1 MSTDLLTRAR
11 QVEIEIEVVRL
22 LQDLGISHYPMSVQ
36 DLAEGLGI
44 ELVKY
49 SSLSED
55 ERALARAASDDAFH
69 VRTADFYETRIVLD
83 DCVGAYYFRSRFSG
97 AHEIGH
103 IWLEHREDTV
113 DREAE
118 ANYFAGYILVPHP
131 LVLTAS
137 KDGSV
142 SDLFGVS
149 GQCADFARDQAE
161 ARLREGGPRRLHEQ
175 WLLDNVAWEG
185 GGLVGRL

>member
-1 MSTDLLTRAR
+1 M
-11 QVEIEIEVVRL
+11 RL
-22 LQDLGISHYPMSVQ
+22 LQDLEISHYPMSVQ

-175 WLLDNVAWEG
+175 WLLDNVVWEG

>member
-1 MSTDLLTRAR
+1 MLTRAR
-11 QVEIEIEVVRL
+11 QIEIEIEVVTL
-22 LQDLGISHYPMSVQ
+22 LQELGINRYPMSVQ

-49 SSLSED
+49 SSLSVE
-55 ERALARAASDDAFH
+55 ERALAKAASDDAFH

-83 DCVGAYYFRSRFSG
+83 DRGAYYFRSRFSG

-103 IWLEHREDTV
+103 IWLEHREGTA

-118 ANYFAGYILVPHP
+118 ADYFAGYILVPHP
-131 LVLTAS
+131 LVLSAPE
-137 KDGSV
+137 GESV

-149 GQCADFARDQAE
+149 CPCANYAKNQAQS
-161 ARLREGGPRRLHEQ
+161 RRREGASVRPHER
-175 WLLDNVAWEG
+175 WLLGNVVWEG

>member
-1 MSTDLLTRAR
+1 M
-11 QVEIEIEVVRL
+11 RL

-83 DCVGAYYFRSRFSG
+83 DCVGAYYFRSRFS
-97 AHEIGH
+97 
-103 IWLEHREDTV
+103 EDTV

-137 KDGSV
+137 KGGSV

>member
-1 MSTDLLTRAR
+1 MLTRVR
-11 QVEIEIEVVRL
+11 QIEIEIEAVTL
-22 LQDLGISHYPMSVQ
+22 LQDLGISRYPMSVQ

-49 SSLSED
+49 SSLSEE
-55 ERALARAASDDAFH
+55 ERALAKAASDDAFH
-69 VRTADFYETRIVLD
+69 VRTANFYETRIVLD
-83 DCVGAYYFRSRFSG
+83 DRGAYYFRSRFSG
-97 AHEIGH
+97 AHEVGH

-131 LVLTAS
+131 LVLSAS
-137 KDGSV
+137 APGSI

-149 GQCADFARDQAE
+149 GQCADFAQDQARV
-161 ARLREGGPRRLHEQ
+161 RLGEGGPRRPHEK
-175 WLLDNVAWEG
+175 WLLDHVVWEG

>member
-1 MSTDLLTRAR
+1 MLTRAR
-11 QVEIEIEVVRL
+11 QIEIEIEVVTL
-22 LQDLGISHYPMSVQ
+22 LQELGINRYPMSVQ

-49 SSLSED
+49 SSLSVE
-55 ERALARAASDDAFH
+55 ERALAKAASDDAFH
-69 VRTADFYETRIVLD
+69 VRTANFYETRIVLD
-83 DCVGAYYFRSRFSG
+83 DRGAYYFRSRFSG

-103 IWLEHREDTV
+103 IWLEHREGTA

-118 ANYFAGYILVPHP
+118 ADYFAGYLLVPHP

-137 KDGSV
+137 AGESV

-149 GQCADFARDQAE
+149 GQCADYAQDQARV
-161 ARLREGGPRRLHEQ
+161 RLREGASVRPHER
-175 WLLDNVAWEG
+175 WLLDNVVWEG

>member
-1 MSTDLLTRAR
+1 MLKRAR
-11 QVEIEIEVVRL
+11 QIEIEVEAVSL
-22 LQDLGISHYPMSVQ
+22 LQDLGINRYPMSVQ

-49 SSLSED
+49 STLSD
-55 ERALARAASDDAFH
+55 EERTLARAASDDAFH

-103 IWLEHREDTV
+103 IWLEHREDTA

-137 KDGSV
+137 ACGSV

-149 GQCADFARDQAE
+149 GQCADFAQDQARV
-161 ARLREGGPRRLHEQ
+161 RLGEGGPKRPHEK
-175 WLLDNVAWEG
+175 WLLDHVVWEG

>member
-1 MSTDLLTRAR
+1 MRAR
-11 QVEIEIEVVRL
+11 QIEIEIEAVTL
-22 LQDLGISHYPMSVQ
+22 LQDLGINRYPMSIQ
-36 DLAEGLGI
+36 NLAEGLGI

-49 SSLSED
+49 SSLSKE
-55 ERALARAASDDAFH
+55 ERALAKAASDDAFH
-69 VRTADFYETRIVLD
+69 VRTANFYETRIVLD
-83 DCVGAYYFRSRFSG
+83 DRGAYYFRSRFSG

-103 IWLEHREDTV
+103 IWLEHQEGTA

-118 ANYFAGYILVPHP
+118 ADYFAGYILVPHP
-131 LVLTAS
+131 LVLS
-137 KDGSV
+137 IPEGESI

-149 GQCADFARDQAE
+149 GLCANYAKDQAQS
-161 ARLREGGPRRLHEQ
+161 RRREGASVRPHER